1 MSVATGTLTVSKGIV
16 VEYALS
22 EPVSHRLDGFTEAA
36 ALEILAQYG
45 WEKVVSDALPFEDH
59 TTRVEYRGD
68 LSDSRPRIFKSEL
81 T

>member
-16 VEYALS
+16 VEYTLS
-22 EPVSHRLDGFTEAA
+22 EPVSHRLDGFTETV

-59 TTRVEYRGD
+59 TTRVRYRGD